1 MNWARVAAASLHL
14 KTITRTFLASFAGFL
29 RSNWQLCSRYGQTCA
44 EQADPFSKIAWRPSV
59 AVCDKDVLS
68 DALASGAADVAKT
81 IKPAIAAAV
90 TTVPID
96 LSILRPTSHRRL
108 IQTKNVKKRQ
118 TFHERQKL
126 VTSESLSNHL
136 AKYRDHCGFP
146 GDGAKS
152 SNTSRPVTSSPSMNA
167 PHHHDV
173 PGLTGLRFLAAF
185 CVLFAHCFAVLMRRH
200 ETTSDIIFWLMTP
213 AYFGMTLF
221 FVLSGFVIHYNY
233 ARLVTNGRFTGIAT
247 FWWARFARLYPLL
260 VLTLFLSALL
270 SFRPLHFLA
279 GDREAVYTTL
289 QALPYFLLS
298 IQSWIYLPIGENSLI
313 YTIAGSGS
321 LTWSISTEWFF
332 YLLYPCIA
340 WLVLLARRPS
350 ITALFVLAW
359 CAIWISFSSGLYDR
373 APQIDAWG
381 IAHFGPIADMQQHYQ
396 DSFVR
401 WLLYFSP
408 YLRMGE
414 FVLGAIV
421 AQLYVQLQGMKV
433 TSRENSIGTSVFAF
447 AAASVFLITY
457 LGHSEN
463 IGENIF
469 HKMSLNFAL
478 GPSAAALI
486 FCAARYRNVAT
497 RLLMSS
503 PALLLGD
510 ASYSIYLLHFNAL
523 VLVAWLTE
531 SATHSIAFDAITLVV
546 AMLIILLSSV
556 ALYRYFERPARNW
569 LRKHWR
575 QATAGAVQLR

>member
-1 MNWARVAAASLHL
+1 
-14 KTITRTFLASFAGFL
+14 
-29 RSNWQLCSRYGQTCA
+29 
-44 EQADPFSKIAWRPSV
+44 
-59 AVCDKDVLS
+59 
-68 DALASGAADVAKT
+68 
-81 IKPAIAAAV
+81 
-90 TTVPID
+90 
-96 LSILRPTSHRRL
+96 
-108 IQTKNVKKRQ
+108 
-118 TFHERQKL
+118 
-126 VTSESLSNHL
+126 
-136 AKYRDHCGFP
+136 
-146 GDGAKS
+146 
-152 SNTSRPVTSSPSMNA
+152 
-167 PHHHDV
+167 
-173 PGLTGLRFLAAF
+173 
-185 CVLFAHCFAVLMRRH
+185 
-200 ETTSDIIFWLMTP
+200 MTP

-233 ARLVTNGRFTGIAT
+233 ARLVTNGRFAGIAT

-260 VLTLFLSALL
+260 LLTLFLSALL

-279 GDREAVYTTL
+279 GDREAVYATL
-289 QALPYFLLS
+289 RALPYFLLS

-350 ITALFVLAW
+350 ITALFAMAW
-359 CAIWISFSSGLYDR
+359 CVIWILFSCSLYDR
-373 APQIDAWG
+373 IPELDTWG
-381 IAHFGPIADMQQHYQ
+381 IAHFGTIAGMQQHFQ

-421 AQLYVQLQGMKV
+421 AQLYVQLQGIKV
-433 TSRENSIGTSVFAF
+433 TTRESRIGTVFFAL
-447 AAASVFLITY
+447 AAASVFLFTY
-457 LGHSEN
+457 LGQSEN

-478 GPSAAALI
+478 GPSAAVLI
-486 FCAARYRNVAT
+486 FCAGRYRNLAT
-497 RLLMSS
+497 QLLMSR

-531 SATHSIAFDAITLVV
+531 STPHSVGVDAITLLA
-546 AMLIILLSSV
+546 AMLIILLSSI

-569 LRKHWR
+569 LRKLW
-575 QATAGAVQLR
+575 QPAAPGAVQFR